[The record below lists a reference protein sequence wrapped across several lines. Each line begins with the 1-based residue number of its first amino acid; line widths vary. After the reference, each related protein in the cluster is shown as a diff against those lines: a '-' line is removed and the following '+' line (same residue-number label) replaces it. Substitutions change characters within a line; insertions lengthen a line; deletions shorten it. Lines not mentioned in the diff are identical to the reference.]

1 MTLAQTLR
9 GEGGLLARRGR
20 RRTRRRDGDGPYAPV
35 LAAIREGY
43 EQHYGEG
50 RVLRTDD
57 RDLALLAGDRLYALG
72 LALLAEQGDLRAVGV
87 LADLISEC
95 AAAHAERRP
104 RPRRRGLEPRDDRVA
119 RRRLSCPRRP
129 PGDIVRRPSRSERPF
144 VPDPRKTPK
153 SKYTADRDYTPAP
166 SRARR

>member
-9 GEGGLLARRGR
+9 GEGGLLGAAVAPDAPG
-20 RRTRRRDGDGPYAPV
+20 DGDGPYAPV

-50 RVLRTDD
+50 RVLQTGD

-95 AAAHAERRP
+95 AAAHAD
-104 RPRRRGLEPRDDRVA
+104 DDRA
-119 RRRLSCPRRP
+119 RA
-129 PGDIVRRPSRSERPF
+129 G
-144 VPDPRKTPK
+144 
-153 SKYTADRDYTPAP
+153 AAW
-166 SRARR
+166 SRATTALRGAD